1 MRIAAFTMCGV
12 LLLYIVAFF
21 SFALLPRRTPA
32 DLAVVFGSAVLA
44 GGAPSP
50 RLAARLDAAI
60 QAYRANLVPLIMVS
74 GGRGATGY
82 DEAATMHDALRQ
94 AGIPEAA
101 ILSDPDGNN
110 TRATVAHAVAVM
122 QARHL
127 LRVMI
132 VTQYF
137 HIPRCALAFRQHGIT
152 GISAIWPHFMEWRDI
167 YSTAREMLALPV
179 YAAASR

>member
-1 MRIAAFTMCGV
+1 MRIVAFTVCGL
-12 LLLYIVAFF
+12 LLLYIVAFL
-21 SFALLPRRTPA
+21 SFALLPRRSPA
-32 DLAVVFGSAVLA
+32 DLAVVFGSAVLP
-44 GGAPSP
+44 GGTPSP
-50 RLAARLDAAI
+50 RLAARLEAAI

-74 GGRGATGY
+74 GGRGASGY
-82 DEAATMHDALRQ
+82 DEAATMHDTLRQ
-94 AGIPEAA
+94 AGIPETA

-137 HIPRCALAFRQHGIT
+137 HIPRCDLAFRQRGIT
-152 GISAIWPHFMEWRDI
+152 GISAAWPYFLEWRDF
-167 YSTAREMLALPV
+167 YSTAREMLALPA
-179 YAAASR
+179 YAVAFR